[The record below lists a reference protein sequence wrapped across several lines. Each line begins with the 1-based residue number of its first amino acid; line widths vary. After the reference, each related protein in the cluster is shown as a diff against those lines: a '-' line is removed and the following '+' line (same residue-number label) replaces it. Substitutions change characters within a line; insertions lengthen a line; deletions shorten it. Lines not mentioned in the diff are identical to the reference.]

1 MDYNYVEYTRGGG
14 DTWAPIVKTVELNL
28 DNYIDVIW
36 APERGPYS
44 EVVDGCLR
52 RTPAGIKALR
62 DELNFYINLGNS
74 PKERNKMNDKV
85 VEQTENLAVI
95 SDVKHYAIERDE
107 NGNEV
112 RREISQVDFEKEFKG
127 ESAN

>member
-1 MDYNYVEYTRGGG
+1 
-14 DTWAPIVKTVELNL
+14 
-28 DNYIDVIW
+28 
-36 APERGPYS
+36 
-44 EVVDGCLR
+44 
-52 RTPAGIKALR
+52 
-62 DELNFYINLGNS
+62 
-74 PKERNKMNDKV
+74 MNDKV